1 MTLKERLL
9 EDMKAAMRD
18 KDNIRKN
25 AIQMVRS
32 AVLQVEKDN
41 RLTLDEDGVIEVIAK
56 ELKKRKD
63 ALPEYE
69 KSGRQDLID
78 NLKIEIDVL
87 TQYLPAQ
94 LTEAEI
100 EILVKEAVTQTGASS
115 ARDIGKVMQAVMP
128 KVKGKADGKVVNSI
142 AQRLLS

>member
-41 RLTLDEDGVIEVIAK
+41 RLTLDEDGVIDVIAR

-63 ALPEYE
+63 ALPEFE

-100 EILVKEAVTQTGASS
+100 EVLVKEAIEQTGASS
-115 ARDIGKVMQAVMP
+115 SRDIGKVMQAVMP